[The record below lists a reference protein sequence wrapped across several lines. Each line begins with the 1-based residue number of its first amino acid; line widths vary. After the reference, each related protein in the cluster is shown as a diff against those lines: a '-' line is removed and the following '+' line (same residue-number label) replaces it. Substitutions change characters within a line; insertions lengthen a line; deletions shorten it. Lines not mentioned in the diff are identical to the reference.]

1 MYCKKCGTE
10 QCEGQKFCPKCG
22 TPFLEME
29 QSAIESKSSSSKDL
43 PLKEK
48 YVKEEWQKEEEIVSP
63 VQNEQVQEQKQESQ
77 SESCDIQTLSPSEEK
92 KILRYAKAGM
102 WIIVAAIV
110 LTFARAGFGFSFWW
124 YVYLIIFAIV
134 AMCLWGMTL
143 PDSNDK
149 VKTFDSNDVSAIKIV
164 SCIGAIML
172 VILYLCG
179 PLNSN
184 YTISH
189 SEERRNSSESYEQS
203 MNDSYKQL
211 ETSFS
216 NEQDVRMYL
225 CSHRFASNDGYTLS
239 FSNNA
244 NEVSLNGQ
252 QLSSYVEIR
261 SVSSSSAVVRAQGPY
276 GNTTFRLSVSGSGGV
291 IEDTN
296 DGGMYYS
303 K

>member
-1 MYCKKCGTE
+1 MFCKKCGTE
-10 QCEGQKFCPKCG
+10 QRDGHKYCPKCG
-22 TPFLEME
+22 TPYIEKDASNE
-29 QSAIESKSSSSKDL
+29 DAIPANIQIDETSNQSIPNDTSSITPQRDKT
-43 PLKEK
+43 
-48 YVKEEWQKEEEIVSP
+48 Y
-63 VQNEQVQEQKQESQ
+63 
-77 SESCDIQTLSPSEEK
+77 
-92 KILRYAKAGM
+92 RRFAKVGM
-102 WIIVAAIV
+102 WIIIVAIV
-110 LTFARAGFGFSFWW
+110 LTFVRAGFGFSFWW

-134 AMCLWGMTL
+134 AMSLWGMTL